1 VSFPTLDDYEYPVG
15 SQKRQEKEAELERL
29 NLPAPVPES
38 EWAKEN
44 PENAGQTEE
53 A

>member
-1 VSFPTLDDYEYPVG
+1 MSYPTLDELEYPPG

-38 EWAKEN
+38 EWSREN
-44 PENAGQTEE
+44 PENGGATQE